1 MVSDRVVNNMEK
13 FSKFTV
19 FDFETCGLQHPIFAV
34 SLGFIYYENFK
45 KVHSDYI
52 LINPE
57 HPISQ
62 AAYYVHKI
70 SEKMVKDKPNFP
82 TVWKEIK
89 KYFAPDVLLIGHN
102 VKYDVSVL
110 KDNLEFY
117 NIDYHGEINS
127 LCTCD
132 NAKNLISK
140 NEVKNYK
147 LDTLC
152 DYFGITLDDHHNAFA
167 DVIACKNLFNCLI
180 KENKNF
186 CDFKI
191 KQEQVDIG

>member
-1 MVSDRVVNNMEK
+1 
-13 FSKFTV
+13 
-19 FDFETCGLQHPIFAV
+19 
-34 SLGFIYYENFK
+34 
-45 KVHSDYI
+45 
-52 LINPE
+52 
-57 HPISQ
+57 
-62 AAYYVHKI
+62 
-70 SEKMVKDKPNFP
+70 MVKDKPNFP

-140 NEVKNYK
+140 NEIKNYK

-152 DYFGITLDDHHNAFA
+152 DYFGITLDNHHNAFA
-167 DVIACKNLFNCLI
+167 DVIACKDVFNCLI